1 MRKKRESM
9 KKLKRTDRILEKLGI
24 LKYSTQRKL

>member
-1 MRKKRESM
+1 M

-24 LKYSTQRKL
+24 LKYSTQRKLSKSTEN